1 MIIRCICR
9 VTRPLTTHSNT
20 VYDKSDALMQ
30 SEINIILFLLK
41 PPVKYMRIVIAG
53 FSIIIF

>member
-1 MIIRCICR
+1 
-9 VTRPLTTHSNT
+9 
-20 VYDKSDALMQ
+20 MQ